1 MRYPQHFYYEVFE
14 GYYYDYVL
22 LELAPVLFFTSFVT
36 MLNRAQGRNVT
47 AGKYSRATIKFSSL
61 YFLLAILLHKG
72 VKSTTL
78 EIQKEIAELHTG
90 I

>member
-61 YFLLAILLHKG
+61 HFLLALLHKG